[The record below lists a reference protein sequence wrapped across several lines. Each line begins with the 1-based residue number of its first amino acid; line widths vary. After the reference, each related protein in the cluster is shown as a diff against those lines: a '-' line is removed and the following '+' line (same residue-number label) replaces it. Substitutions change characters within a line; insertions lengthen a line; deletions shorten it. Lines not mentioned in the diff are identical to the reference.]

1 MPPGFPDPA
10 ALHPMR
16 FPGGRVNLGLVHL
29 ARAIDHP
36 NIAVGDFTYASAF
49 DPPGVARLL
58 ALAWWDWPAA
68 HIARATAA
76 LARGDVAALTELAP

>member
-58 ALAWWDWPAA
+58 ALAWGTGLPR
-68 HIARATAA
+68 IS
-76 LARGDVAALTELAP
+76 RGRRRRWRGVTWRR